1 MDDSAGVRQLLSA
14 TLNGAGF
21 EVQVAG
27 GARDAVM
34 AMAEGEFDAMVVDY
48 SMPRSNGVELVRA
61 MRAADVRV
69 PIVMVSGVA
78 TQEEKRAAWE
88 VGVNAYLDKF
98 DLRQGVLTSTL
109 RRLDRPRGSG
119 YRLRAAD
126 LQRAPDVPD
135 KTIRMFDQLS
145 VTQVLAYLLPA
156 VGVACV
162 IWALAIT
169 RQGRQREREVVR
181 LSEEAHRIKD
191 DFVAMVSHELRTPL
205 TSIAGFADTL
215 VDSWHEL
222 PDEEVDEFLS
232 IINRQAIYLG
242 DLVEDV
248 LVIPRLEADRL
259 RFQSELFDLGDLIED
274 VAKMV
279 FPNGGKKTS
288 LVSLPD
294 GVRVK
299 ADRRRVQQVIRNL
312 MENAR
317 KYGGDQIMVE
327 GFVMGDQYLIIISDN
342 GPGVP
347 DEETQKVFENFEQLS
362 KGDAREATGIGLGL
376 AYRETAGQGHGWRGL
391 VRATVPHRRSL
402 LLQPCRCAGARSLAK
417 TAAPRSPTIRA
428 RPRSISASR
437 QSIDH
442 RQRTGR
448 PDGSEPSWK
457 KPAGSSGPH
466 AVGTRGSGFLR
477 DDHTVVIQS
486 MPAGTIASRCRLS
499 GFSMTFRPSP
509 RSLPTSTPH
518 SEKR

>member
-1 MDDSAGVRQLLSA
+1 
-14 TLNGAGF
+14 
-21 EVQVAG
+21 
-27 GARDAVM
+27 
-34 AMAEGEFDAMVVDY
+34 
-48 SMPRSNGVELVRA
+48 
-61 MRAADVRV
+61 
-69 PIVMVSGVA
+69 
-78 TQEEKRAAWE
+78 
-88 VGVNAYLDKF
+88 
-98 DLRQGVLTSTL
+98 
-109 RRLDRPRGSG
+109 
-119 YRLRAAD
+119 
-126 LQRAPDVPD
+126 
-135 KTIRMFDQLS
+135 MFDQLT
-145 VTQVLAYLLPA
+145 VMQVLAYLLPA

-259 RFQSELFDLGDLIED
+259 RFQPELFDLGDLIED

-376 AYRETAGQGHGWRGL
+376 PIARRLA
-391 VRATVPHRRSL
+391 RAMGGEVWYERRF
-402 LLQPCRCAGARSLAK
+402 PTGARFCYSL
-417 TAAPRSPTIRA
+417 PLRR
-428 RPRSISASR
+428 
-437 QSIDH
+437 
-442 RQRTGR
+442 RTVVGEDGR
-448 PDGSEPSWK
+448 PEVADDPSQAEVDLGEPVF
-457 KPAGSSGPH
+457 PSS
-466 AVGTRGSGFLR
+466 
-477 DDHTVVIQS
+477 
-486 MPAGTIASRCRLS
+486 
-499 GFSMTFRPSP
+499 
-509 RSLPTSTPH
+509 
-518 SEKR
+518 

>member
-1 MDDSAGVRQLLSA
+1 
-14 TLNGAGF
+14 
-21 EVQVAG
+21 
-27 GARDAVM
+27 
-34 AMAEGEFDAMVVDY
+34 
-48 SMPRSNGVELVRA
+48 
-61 MRAADVRV
+61 
-69 PIVMVSGVA
+69 
-78 TQEEKRAAWE
+78 
-88 VGVNAYLDKF
+88 
-98 DLRQGVLTSTL
+98 
-109 RRLDRPRGSG
+109 
-119 YRLRAAD
+119 
-126 LQRAPDVPD
+126 
-135 KTIRMFDQLS
+135 MFDQIT

-169 RQGRQREREVVR
+169 RHGRQREREVVR

-259 RFQSELFDLGDLIED
+259 RFQPELFDLGDLIED

-376 AYRETAGQGHGWRGL
+376 PIARRLA
-391 VRATVPHRRSL
+391 RAMGGEVWYERRF
-402 LLQPCRCAGARSLAK
+402 PTGARFCYSL
-417 TAAPRSPTIRA
+417 PLRR
-428 RPRSISASR
+428 
-437 QSIDH
+437 
-442 RQRTGR
+442 RTVVGEDGR
-448 PDGSEPSWK
+448 PEIVDDDPSQAEVDIGEP
-457 KPAGSSGPH
+457 
-466 AVGTRGSGFLR
+466 VF
-477 DDHTVVIQS
+477 
-486 MPAGTIASRCRLS
+486 
-499 GFSMTFRPSP
+499 PSI
-509 RSLPTSTPH
+509 
-518 SEKR
+518 